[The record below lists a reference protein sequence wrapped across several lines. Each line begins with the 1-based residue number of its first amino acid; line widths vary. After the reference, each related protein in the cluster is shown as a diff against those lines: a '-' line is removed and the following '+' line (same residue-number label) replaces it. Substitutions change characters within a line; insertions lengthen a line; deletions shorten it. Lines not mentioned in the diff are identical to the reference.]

1 MVVKNKIGVKIKE
14 LRKSRE
20 ISLESL
26 AKQTNISSD
35 LMKSIE
41 EGEIVTSLTPLTKI
55 ARSLGVRLGTF
66 LDDAPQTGPIIVK
79 KGKSDQVMYF
89 SGAEKQ
95 TNLSELEFYSLG
107 AGKNDRHMEPFII
120 DVHTN
125 NGEFELSSHEG
136 EEFIYVLEGEIEI
149 KYGQDNYIVTK
160 GDSIY
165 YDSIVPHHLH
175 SHNGKMSKILAVV
188 YTPFKS

>member
-1 MVVKNKIGVKIKE
+1 MTVKNEIGAKIKE

-26 AKQTNISSD
+26 AKQSNISLD
-35 LMKSIE
+35 LLETIE
-41 EGEIVTSLTPLTKI
+41 KGEVVPSLTPLTKI

-79 KGKSDQVMYF
+79 KGKSDQVVYF
-89 SGAEKQ
+89 SGEENQ
-95 TNLSELEFYSLG
+95 TDISALEFYSLG

-125 NGEFELSSHEG
+125 EGQFNLSSHEG
-136 EEFIYVLEGEIEI
+136 EEFIYVLEGEIEV
-149 KYGQDNYIVTK
+149 KYGQDNYVISK

-175 SHNGKMSKILAVV
+175 SHDGKISKILAVV
-188 YTPFKS
+188 YTPFES